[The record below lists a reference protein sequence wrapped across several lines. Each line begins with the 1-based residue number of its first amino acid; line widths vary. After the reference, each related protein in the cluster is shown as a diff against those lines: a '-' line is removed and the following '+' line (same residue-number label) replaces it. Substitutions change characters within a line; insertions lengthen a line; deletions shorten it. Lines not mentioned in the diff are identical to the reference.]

1 MGSPAIGEVVL
12 VPFPFSDLTQSKIRP
27 AVCLADAG
35 RGDSILCQI
44 TSQPY
49 GDPLAIRIE
58 DVDFAS
64 GGLRA
69 VSYIRP
75 AKLFTGDSTLIV
87 RSAGM
92 LSPTALGAVRN
103 TVINLLRVG
112 HS

>member
-1 MGSPAIGEVVL
+1 M
-12 VPFPFSDLTQSKIRP
+12 PFPFSDLTQSKIRP
-27 AVCLADAG
+27 AVCLAAAG

-58 DVDFAS
+58 DVDFTS
-64 GGLRA
+64 GGLRVA
-69 VSYIRP
+69 SYIRP
-75 AKLFTGDSTLIV
+75 AKLFTGDATLIV
-87 RSAGM
+87 RSAGVLM
-92 LSPTALGAVRN
+92 PAILNNVRD

>member
-12 VPFPFSDLTQSKIRP
+12 VPFPFSDLTQSKVRP
-27 AVCLADAG
+27 AVCLANAG

-49 GDPLAIRIE
+49 GDPMAIRIE

-64 GGLRA
+64 GGLQA

-87 RSAGM
+87 RSAGT
-92 LSPTALGAVRN
+92 LSPSVLVAVRN